1 MKLDIINFKR
11 FDKATFTFESKCI
24 LLHGPSGAGK
34 TSILAA
40 IAFAFTGEGKKVVRH
55 GKTKCSVT
63 LTLPEM
69 TITRTK
75 GPCRLLVKY
84 DNVTYEDSEAQAMI
98 QQVYPNWE
106 FGYVSQ
112 RLYKSFVLMTPSD
125 KLAVI
130 ENMALSGFDIE
141 LLQNRCKQIIS
152 QRKDAILK
160 IDRERSTIE
169 TLLKDIG
176 CHESKIHDTTLLETE
191 LESLKNEYNMKC
203 SLLSK
208 YTRYMYELK
217 ELEAKKTKLENDLEK
232 IPSSYDDIDIN
243 ELQSQTTK
251 YNRYVDEKKC
261 LKPDMPYSGMTVSE
275 LDAIIDDM
283 KTIKSLDAEIA
294 KYTSCERD
302 LEKLNQFKQSHI
314 VNIGKCPQ
322 CSTLLGSWNGTLLSS
337 NDVVD
342 RQPTTIEE
350 SERCEQRRMKLMAS
364 IETRNELKQQHTA
377 LMNRYKDSNNESKK
391 HLSTCLHTVQ
401 DVDKHLRY
409 CQSVKNNDRIWE
421 KCQTFEC
428 EKPANDI
435 VTIMYMKNKYNNV
448 KDELHAT
455 TQKYHDLIN
464 NHAININFEHEN
476 TNAMRIHTK
485 IKEIETDIKNAEIF
499 KQWDKV
505 KELRSKQEY
514 EETRLP
520 IAIRLQSLIKSAEQ
534 IVLND
539 TLNNI
544 NMRAANYLQR
554 FFKTDITALL
564 VFEGQ
569 KIDIK
574 FTLDGC
580 ETDVNSLSGGEFARV
595 VLAFAIAMAEMNDIH
610 TLMLDES
617 FASLDADTT
626 ENVLE
631 TIKDNYNGN
640 IIIIAHQT
648 TTGVFDQIILV

>member
-1 MKLDIINFKR
+1 MTVCEWLDKMKLDMVNFKR
-11 FDKATFTFESKCI
+11 FDKASFTFESKCI

-40 IAFAFTGEGKKVVRH
+40 IAYAYTGEGKKVVKH

-69 TITRTK
+69 TIVRTK

-84 DNVTYEDSEAQAMI
+84 DNVTYEDSEAQAI
-98 QQVYPNWE
+98 IEKHVPNWE

-141 LLQNRCKQIIS
+141 TLQNKCKQLIS
-152 QRKDAILK
+152 QRKDSISR

-176 CHESKIHDTTLLETE
+176 CMESKVVDTFSEIE
-191 LESLKNEYNMKC
+191 LESLKNEYNAKC

-208 YTRYMYELK
+208 YTRYRYELK
-217 ELEAKKTKLENDLEK
+217 ELETKKAKLQDDLSK
-232 IPSSYDDIDIN
+232 IPSYHDVDM
-243 ELQSQTTK
+243 ELLQSQTTK

-261 LKPDMPYSGMTVSE
+261 LKPDLPYSGMTASE
-275 LDAIIDDM
+275 LDVVIDDM
-283 KTIKSLDAEIA
+283 KQLKALNIEIQ
-294 KYTSCERD
+294 KYSTCQTD
-302 LEKLNQFKQSHI
+302 LERLEHFKRTHV
-314 VNIGKCPQ
+314 VNIGKCPT
-322 CSTLLGSWNGTLLSS
+322 CDTIIGSWNGKLLTSDDML
-337 NDVVD
+337 NK
-342 RQPTTIEE
+342 QPTTVEE
-350 SERCEQRRMKLMAS
+350 SERCEQRRLKLMTS
-364 IETRNELKQQHTA
+364 IETLNELRKKR
-377 LMNRYKDSNNESKK
+377 LEIINLYKDDITADDE
-391 HLSTCLHTVQ
+391 
-401 DVDKHLRY
+401 VDKHLRY
-409 CQSVKNNDRIWE
+409 CQSVKINDRIWE
-421 KCQTFEC
+421 KCKTLQC
-428 EKPANDI
+428 DKPETDLLTI
-435 VTIMYMKNKYNNV
+435 VYFKNKYANV
-448 KDELHAT
+448 KDELDAT
-455 TQKYHDLIN
+455 NVKYQDLLKNQCID
-464 NHAININFEHEN
+464 IDFEKEN
-476 TNAMRIHTK
+476 TNAMMIRTK
-485 IKEIETDIKNAEIF
+485 IKEIETDLKNVEIF

-505 KELRSKQEY
+505 KELRQKQEH
-514 EETRLP
+514 EEMRLP
-520 IAIRLQSLIKSAEQ
+520 VAIRLQSLIKTAEQ
-534 IVLND
+534 IVFND
-539 TLNNI
+539 TLSNI
-544 NMRAANYLQR
+544 NLRAANYLQR
-554 FFKTDITALL
+554 FFKNDMTASL

-595 VLAFAIAMAEMNDIH
+595 VLAFAIAMAEMNNIQ

-631 TIKDNYNGN
+631 TIKENFNGN

-648 TTGVFDQIILV
+648 TTGVFDQIIQV